1 MSQHTN
7 HRPRYVLI
15 IEENVHHAELLTE
28 TLDRH
33 FAPVII
39 HTVDTFHDGMEFLA
53 RSTYDLILT
62 AAFIGS
68 ESIQDVLKDLLA
80 LARGTPVIVITGK
93 GDESLAA
100 KLSRRGVAEYLVK
113 TPETLER
120 LPAIFRKQLEKALR
134 LKTGPL
140 PTPPPVRITKSQVS
154 ELQHEMYNLKKGLAR
169 APSIPK
175 LEHIEDLQKQL
186 AKIRTMVA
194 DLTNK

>member
-1 MSQHTN
+1 MNQRTN
-7 HRPRYVLI
+7 NRPRYVLI
-15 IEENVHHAELLTE
+15 IEDNVHHAELLTE

-39 HTVDTFHDGMEFLA
+39 HTVDTFHDGKEFLT

-68 ESIQDVLKDLLA
+68 ESIQGVVKDLLG

-100 KLSRRGVAEYLVK
+100 KLSRKGVAEYLVK

-120 LPAIFRKQLEKALR
+120 LPAIFKKQLEKSLR
-134 LKTGPL
+134 LKAGPL
-140 PTPPPVRITKSQVS
+140 PNPPPVKITKSQVS
-154 ELQHEMYNLKKGLAR
+154 ELQHEMYNLKKGLSR
-169 APSIPK
+169 TPSIPK
-175 LEHIEDLQKQL
+175 LEHIEELQKQL
-186 AKIRTMVA
+186 ARIQTMVT
-194 DLTNK
+194 DITK